1 MVAHQTP
8 PRAGEP
14 PEGGQPGL
22 GTNYRAPKLARHCRA
37 AALGAVLLG
46 SLAVATACTTSTN
59 VTPADQDLVVKVGDS
74 FAATHPIGR
83 SGTEVFMDTLEAQGP
98 EAGMEVEYFASGQL
112 GKQRDMPAVLRTGIA
127 QIAAVS
133 PAYVGTQLPLS
144 NVGDLPGFTQDPCVG
159 GDAMLE
165 IMQPGT
171 ALYEAELAPQGLHP
185 LWVAYIPGYEAM
197 SGGFPIDSIDAL
209 SGKIMRSTG
218 GAADRVVD
226 EAGAAG
232 VSMPLGDMYE
242 AISRGTVEGTLASPI
257 SITPYSLE
265 EVIHY
270 STDGARLGSFTVTYS
285 VSTQVWEEMTPEQQA
300 VLTEASALAHN
311 SVCEELTRSMD
322 ESKQAMRDSGVQMM
336 EVTDAERPEW
346 EALAEPV
353 RDAWVKDL
361 ESIGLPAG
369 QVLDDFTTALE
380 RAETEHGDDR
390 P

>member
-1 MVAHQTP
+1 MSRASVAGVTGLALILV
-8 PRAGEP
+8 AGCS
-14 PEGGQPGL
+14 PGEDP
-22 GTNYRAPKLARHCRA
+22 GKTEVR
-37 AALGAVLLG
+37 
-46 SLAVATACTTSTN
+46 
-59 VTPADQDLVVKVGDS
+59 VGDS

-83 SGTEVFMDTLEAQGP
+83 SGTAAFMDVLENKGP
-98 EAGMEVEYFASGQL
+98 DAGMDIEYYASGQL

-171 ALYEAELAPQGLHP
+171 ALFEAELAPQDVRP

-197 SGGFPIDSIDAL
+197 SGAFPVDSVEAL
-209 SGKIMRSTG
+209 HGKIMRSTG

-265 EVIHY
+265 EVISY

-285 VSTQVWEEMTPEQQA
+285 VSNSAWNDMTPEQQA
-300 VLTEASALAHN
+300 VLTEASELAQVE
-311 SVCEELTRSMD
+311 VCEELTRSMD
-322 ESKQAMRDSGVQMM
+322 ESKQAMRDSGVQMI
-336 EVTDAERPEW
+336 EVTDAQRPVW
-346 EALAEPV
+346 EALAAPV
-353 RDAWVKDL
+353 REAWVNDL
-361 ESIGLPAG
+361 ESIGLPAR
-369 QVLDDFTTALE
+369 QVLDDFTAALA
-380 RAETEHGDDR
+380 RAEAEHGGER
-390 P
+390 S

>member
-1 MVAHQTP
+1 MVLRSVF
-8 PRAGEP
+8 RASVAGAV
-14 PEGGQPGL
+14 G
-22 GTNYRAPKLARHCRA
+22 
-37 AALGAVLLG
+37 AALVL
-46 SLAVATACTTSTN
+46 
-59 VTPADQDLVVKVGDS
+59 VTGCSAPTEDAERLEIKIGDS

-83 SGTEVFMDTLEAQGP
+83 SGTAIFLETLEDKGP
-98 EAGMEVEYFASGQL
+98 DAGMEIEYYASGQV
-112 GKQRDMPAVLRTGIA
+112 GKQRDMPAVLRTGVA
-127 QIAAVS
+127 QIAAIS

-171 ALYEAELAPQGLHP
+171 ALFEAELAPQDVRP

-197 SGGFPIDSIDAL
+197 SGGFPVDSVEAL
-209 SGKIMRSTG
+209 RGRIMRSTG

-265 EVIHY
+265 EVITY

-285 VSTQVWEEMTPEQQA
+285 VSNAVWNEMTPSQQG
-300 VLTEASALAHN
+300 VLAEASELAQVA
-311 SVCEELTRSMD
+311 VCEELTRSLD
-322 ESKQAMRDSGVQMM
+322 ESKKAMRDSGVRMI
-336 EVTDAERPEW
+336 EVPDAERAEW

-353 RDAWVKDL
+353 REAWVNDL
-361 ESIGLPAG
+361 ESIGLPAR
-369 QVLDDFTTALE
+369 QVLRDFNDALE
-380 RAETEHGDDR
+380 RAEADHGGGR
-390 P
+390 S

>member
-1 MVAHQTP
+1 MATFPWPGTARARSSGPP
-8 PRAGEP
+8 PRANSRRRRTVPRVFGVAVTGLAIALVSGCAGSSAES
-14 PEGGQPGL
+14 PE
-22 GTNYRAPKLARHCRA
+22 
-37 AALGAVLLG
+37 
-46 SLAVATACTTSTN
+46 STE
-59 VTPADQDLVVKVGDS
+59 VRIGDS

-83 SGTEVFMDTLEAQGP
+83 SGTAAF
-98 EAGMEVEYFASGQL
+98 MEVLESKGPDTGMDIEYYASGQL

-171 ALYEAELAPQGLHP
+171 TLFEAELAPQDVRP

-197 SGGFPIDSIDAL
+197 SGAFPVNSVEAL
-209 SGKIMRSTG
+209 QGKIMRSTG

-226 EAGAAG
+226 QAGAAG

-265 EVIHY
+265 EVISY

-285 VSTQVWEEMTPEQQA
+285 VSNSVWNEMTPDQQA
-300 VLTEASALAHN
+300 VLAEASELAQVE
-311 SVCEELTRSMD
+311 VCEELTRSMD
-322 ESKQAMRDSGVQMM
+322 ESKQAMRDAGVQMIA
-336 EVTDAERPEW
+336 VTDAQRPEW
-346 EALAEPV
+346 EALAAPV
-353 RDAWVKDL
+353 REAWVSDL
-361 ESIGLPAG
+361 ESIGLPA
-369 QVLDDFTTALE
+369 QRVLDDFTAALA
-380 RAETEHGDDR
+380 RAEAEHGGESS
-390 P
+390 

>member
-1 MVAHQTP
+1 MANTSWLRRGRSHASGPFPRGHAGRRRSVVTASVAGV
-8 PRAGEP
+8 AGLALLMTSGCAGTSEP
-14 PEGGQPGL
+14 DPDAMEV
-22 GTNYRAPKLARHCRA
+22 RI
-37 AALGAVLLG
+37 
-46 SLAVATACTTSTN
+46 
-59 VTPADQDLVVKVGDS
+59 GDS

-83 SGTEVFMDTLEAQGP
+83 SGTAVFMETLRSEGP
-98 EAGMEVEYFASGQL
+98 GAGMDIHYFASGQL

-127 QIAAVS
+127 QIAAIS

-159 GDAMLE
+159 ADAMLE

-171 ALYEAELAPQGLHP
+171 TLFATELEPQDVRP

-197 SGGFPIDSIDAL
+197 SAAFPVESVESL
-209 SGKIMRSTG
+209 HGKIMRSTG

-265 EVIHY
+265 EVINY
-270 STDGARLGSFTVTYS
+270 STDGASLGSFTVTYS
-285 VSTQVWEEMTPEQQA
+285 VSNAVWNEMTPEQQA
-300 VLTEASALAHN
+300 VLTEASELAQVE
-311 SVCEELTRSMD
+311 VCQELTTSLE
-322 ESKQAMRDSGVQMM
+322 ESKQAMRDSGVQMI

-346 EALAEPV
+346 EALAAPV
-353 RDAWVKDL
+353 REAWVEDL
-361 ESIGLPAG
+361 ESIGLPARK
-369 QVLDDFTTALE
+369 VMDDFTAALD
-380 RAETEHGDDR
+380 RAEAEHGGER
-390 P
+390 S